1 MLALADG
8 ATQDNAT
15 AKLLG
20 GHGRLLVRALLFFL
34 VLASVYFCDLS
45 DLTSINHDNSTMQH
59 ASKWVG

>member
-34 VLASVYFCDLS
+34 VLVSVYFY
-45 DLTSINHDNSTMQH
+45 DLTSLSHDNSTMQH
-59 ASKWVG
+59 ASKLVG